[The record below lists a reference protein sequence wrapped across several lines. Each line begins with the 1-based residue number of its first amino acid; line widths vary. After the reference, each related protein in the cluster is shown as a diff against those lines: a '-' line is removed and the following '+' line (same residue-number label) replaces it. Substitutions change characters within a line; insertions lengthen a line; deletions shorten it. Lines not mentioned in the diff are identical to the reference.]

1 MKKSKGLL
9 LAGLLASFISNSAM
23 AEEGKVY
30 AAIDLGQ
37 VSAPDVC
44 SGTGFTCDTTTTAYR
59 VGLGYRINPNVDVE
73 GSYLNAGK
81 VTVNGTAANAT
92 MSGFQFS
99 AIGAYPLTSS
109 AALLGKIGIASI
121 IGKASGFGSSS
132 TDQSNSNLALGFGA
146 RFTAND
152 KVTIRI
158 MYEDFGTIKAS
169 SNSKG
174 SKVTM
179 LSAGVQV
186 GF

>member
-1 MKKSKGLL
+1 MKNSKGLL
-9 LAGLLASFISNSAM
+9 LATVLACFASNSAM
-23 AEEGKVY
+23 AEEGNIY

-44 SGTGFTCDTTTTAYR
+44 SGTGFSCDTTTTAYR
-59 VGLGYRINPNVDVE
+59 IGLGYQVNPNVEVE

-81 VTVNGTAANAT
+81 VTVNGTTANAT

-109 AALLGKIGIASI
+109 AALLGKIGVASI
-121 IGKASGFGSSS
+121 TGKASGFGGPS
-132 TDQSNSNLALGFGA
+132 TDQSNSNLAFGFGA

-152 KVTIRI
+152 KVAIRV
-158 MYEDFGTIKAS
+158 MYEDFGTVKAS